1 MHMIKGVLLKS
12 PEEVQK
18 IAHACRT
25 ARAILAEIQGKVRI
39 GIKTSQ
45 IDIWARELCTKSHV
59 HPAFLGYKGYPA
71 AICVSINEE
80 VVHGIPGQRILEE
93 GDVVSLDF
101 GVRYEEYYGDT
112 ALTFV
117 LGKPKDAR
125 VIELLKAT
133 ETALWK
139 GIEKATPGSRIGDV
153 SASIQRTV
161 EGKGFSVVREF
172 VGHGLGRHLHEEPQI
187 PGYGQ
192 EGTGLRIQP
201 GMVFAIEPMANI
213 GAYNVEILK
222 DGWTAVTK
230 DRSISAH
237 FEHTLVVTEGGNEVL
252 TLVSAAVTGS

>member
-1 MHMIKGVLLKS
+1 MLKGVFLKS

-18 IAHACRT
+18 IARACRT
-25 ARAILAEIQGKVRI
+25 ASVILTEIRGRVRP
-39 GIKTSQ
+39 GIRTAQ
-45 IDIWARELCTKSHV
+45 IDAWARELCSMNRV
-59 HPAFLGYKGYPA
+59 SPAFLGYRGYPS

-101 GVRYEEYYGDT
+101 GVRYEGYYGDT

-117 LGKPKDAR
+117 LGKPNDVR
-125 VIELLKAT
+125 ITGLLEAT
-133 ETALWK
+133 EAALWK
-139 GIEKATPGSRIGDV
+139 GIEKARPGGRIGDI
-153 SASIQRTV
+153 SAAIQRTI
-161 EGKGFSVVREF
+161 EAQGFSVVREF
-172 VGHGLGRHLHEEPQI
+172 VGHGLGKHLHEEPQI

-201 GMVFAIEPMANI
+201 GMVFAIEPMANL

-230 DRSISAH
+230 DRSVSAH
-237 FEHTLVVTEGGNEVL
+237 FEHTLVVTDGGNQVL
-252 TLVSAAVTGS
+252 TLIAAADTGS